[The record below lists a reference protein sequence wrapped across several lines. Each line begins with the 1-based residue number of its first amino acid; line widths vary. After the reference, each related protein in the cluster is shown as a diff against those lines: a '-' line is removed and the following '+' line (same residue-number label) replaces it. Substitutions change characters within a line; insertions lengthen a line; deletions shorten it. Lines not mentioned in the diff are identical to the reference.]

1 MFASRTTY
9 LAILTPVV
17 LYQLVCLCRPLLGN
31 IKVLQ
36 KVQRQSSEGT
46 GAESTRNTVSAYYRP
61 PQLDSTRHDTQLFAI
76 KLANEKFTIEIQV
89 LL

>member
-9 LAILTPVV
+9 LAVLTPVEP
-17 LYQLVCLCRPLLGN
+17 YQLVCLCSPLLGN

-46 GAESTRNTVSAYYRP
+46 GAESTRNSGPAYYRP
-61 PQLDSTRHDTQLFAI
+61 PQLDSTRYDTMLFAI